1 MSDARVIA
9 RRRALSI
16 ALLGALLVPFS
27 SVQAQ
32 ESHGGSPLHE
42 MAWGRTT
49 FVLAEVLDFV
59 PGEDA
64 RPLLYDLLA
73 WSGGSTHRLWLKA
86 EGSLATVGQGS
97 SGAYQA
103 LYGRMISPYWDAQIG
118 ARLDLRSARDT
129 TRSRAGSRVGVVV
142 GVQGVAPGWFEL
154 EPALFV
160 SSEGKVAAEFKASY
174 DLYFTQRLVL
184 QPRLEAAASLQDD
197 PDFGT
202 AAGLTNGSLA
212 LRARWE
218 VRREFAPY
226 VGVLWER
233 QFGGT
238 AALSRAAGDSP
249 RETLLVVGVR
259 LWR

>member
-1 MSDARVIA
+1 MSDARVI
-9 RRRALSI
+9 RRVGALSI
-16 ALLGALLVPFS
+16 ALLGALLIPYS
-27 SVQAQ
+27 PLQAQ
-32 ESHGGSPLHE
+32 EPHAGSPLHE
-42 MAWGRTT
+42 MAWGRAT

-86 EGSLATVGQGS
+86 EGSLATVGQES
-97 SGAYQA
+97 SGEYQA
-103 LYGRMISPYWDAQIG
+103 LYGRMISPYWDAQFG
-118 ARLDLRSARDT
+118 ARVDLRTAGGT
-129 TRSRAGSRVGVVV
+129 TRSRAGAVV

-154 EPALFV
+154 EPVLFV
-160 SSEGKVAAEFKASY
+160 SSEGKAAAAFTASY

-218 VRREFAPY
+218 IRREFAPY

-238 AALSRAAGDSP
+238 ADLSRAAGDSP
-249 RETLLVVGVR
+249 GATLLVVGLR
-259 LWR
+259 FWR